1 MKTTRNCLAS
11 SGEGRGTRYMWNNGN
26 LILMNH
32 IATLYYENCQ
42 FDLKWHPKLSDA
54 HFSLTAYSVMNIRL
68 VVQILSSS
76 VGNIFKKSGPPEAP
90 GTVEFCILIDT
101 FFDCLNV
108 RNKEEYKI
116 KRKPNSKP
124 YSDVNDER
132 FSWLKNEFL
141 HYFQEWKNSIENRPG
156 DFTKNAKSNMFLS
169 WQTYEGLLLTVHSF
183 VEAKKYLL
191 LHGGVAYVLS
201 EKFCQDTLENYFGKQ
216 RAIGGR
222 RDNPNIRDVGCNDNT
237 IKAQFSVR
245 PIVGN
250 VQDHGSKWNEI
261 SMSPLKKR
269 QRDA

>member
-1 MKTTRNCLAS
+1 M
-11 SGEGRGTRYMWNNGN
+11 
-26 LILMNH
+26 
-32 IATLYYENCQ
+32 
-42 FDLKWHPKLSDA
+42 
-54 HFSLTAYSVMNIRL
+54 
-68 VVQILSSS
+68 
-76 VGNIFKKSGPPEAP
+76 
-90 GTVEFCILIDT
+90 
-101 FFDCLNV
+101 

-116 KRKPNSKP
+116 KRKPNLKP

-141 HYFQEWKNSIENRPG
+141 CYFQEWKNSIENRPG

-183 VEAKKYLL
+183 VEATKYLL

-201 EKFCQDTLENYFGKQ
+201 ENFSQDTLENYFGKQ

-222 RDNPNIRDVGCNDNT
+222 RDNPNIRDVGYNDNT

-250 VQDHGSKWNEI
+250 VRDHGSKWNEI
-261 SMSPLKKR
+261 SISPLKKR
-269 QRDA
+269 KRDA